1 VRRIERPNLA
11 SVYGKDM
18 HAMGLG
24 LHGGREGEREN
35 ERERE
40 REREVLLTIKK

>member
-1 VRRIERPNLA
+1 LTGQG
-11 SVYGKDM
+11 GKFIQSISDD
-18 HAMGLG
+18 
-24 LHGGREGEREN
+24 GGRREEEGRE